1 VKNNFQ
7 GKFAL
12 VTGDFDFICDN
23 LNNILVEILQ

>member
-7 GKFAL
+7 GKFVL
-12 VTGDFDFICDN
+12 VTGDLGFNCDN